1 MFWIFYNWNCSMNLF
16 WVFAL
21 ASTLAIADCAPAAAE
36 VILGVH
42 VGPPNDPNWQ
52 SELTA
57 LETQIGR
64 KLAIDSDY
72 TDWAGFPDTP
82 RLSWDRQTGHLPMQS
97 WRVQFSEA
105 EPITCATAAAINA
118 GVYDTQLMRQARA
131 VKAAGSTVLVRFNF
145 EMTDNQENTCFT
157 GFPVQD
163 NLPLAAQEFIT
174 AWRHVVDRFRSAGA
188 TNVQWVWAPGRGAY
202 ENEIASMFYPGP
214 AYVDWIGIDMYNKTL
229 QPIPFSSSGG
239 VNQFYAWASTE
250 GKPLMISEN
259 GAYDDPSQD
268 PSPQSEWI
276 START
281 FMKASPA
288 IKAYVYWGAIP
299 PTPPPPPTYQLQ
311 GLGLEAF
318 KALANDPYFG
328 GQ

>member
-1 MFWIFYNWNCSMNLF
+1 MRLS
-16 WVFAL
+16 WVVAVAFAL
-21 ASTLAIADCAPAAAE
+21 AVVNCAPSAAQ
-36 VILGVH
+36 VMLGVH
-42 VGPPNDPNWQ
+42 VGPPNDPNWR

-64 KLAIDSDY
+64 TLAIDSDY
-72 TDWAGFPDTP
+72 DYWAALPDTP
-82 RLSWDRQTGHLPMQS
+82 RIRWDVQTGHLPMQS
-97 WRVQFSEA
+97 WRVEFSA
-105 EPITCATAAAINA
+105 VEPITCATAAAIDA

-131 VKAAGSTVLVRFNF
+131 VKVAGSVVLVRFNF
-145 EMTDNQENTCFT
+145 EMTDNEENTCFT
-157 GFPVQD
+157 GFPVED

-174 AWRHVVDRFRSAGA
+174 AWRHVVDRFRAAGA

-202 ENEIASMFYPGP
+202 ENGIASMFYPGP
-214 AYVDWIGIDMYNKTL
+214 AYVDWIAIDMYNKTL
-229 QPIPFSSSGG
+229 KPIPFNSSGG
-239 VNQFYAWASTE
+239 VNQFYAWASTQ

-259 GAYDDPSQD
+259 GAYDDPGQD

-281 FMKASPA
+281 FIKARPA
-288 IKAYVYWGAIP
+288 IKAYVYWGALP